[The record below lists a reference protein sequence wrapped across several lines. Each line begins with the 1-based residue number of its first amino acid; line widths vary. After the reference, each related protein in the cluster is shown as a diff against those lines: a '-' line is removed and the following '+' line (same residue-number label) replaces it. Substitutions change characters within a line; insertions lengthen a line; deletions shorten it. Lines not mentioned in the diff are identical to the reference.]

1 MRLSMLEVG
10 AERRRSLES
19 GAAALEGL
27 LLLVVLVVLVTE
39 PIDELPLRSHC
50 STSASLPSS
59 NLRSQALVL
68 LLQALVLLLQA
79 LDIDCMIG
87 SCILH
92 SLLDHALELI
102 FREYCIDQIDNPR

>member
-1 MRLSMLEVG
+1 MPSVVALS
-10 AERRRSLES
+10 S

-27 LLLVVLVVLVTE
+27 LLLVVLVVLAVLVVLLAAE
-39 PIDELPLRSHC
+39 PIDELPLRSSAGLLRSHC

-59 NLRSQALVL
+59 DLR
-68 LLQALVLLLQA
+68 LQALVLLLQA

-92 SLLDHALELI
+92 SLLDHALEPVS
-102 FREYCIDQIDNPR
+102 REYCIDQIDNPR

>member
-59 NLRSQALVL
+59 DLRS
-68 LLQALVLLLQA
+68 QALVLLLQA

-102 FREYCIDQIDNPR
+102 FREYCIDQIDSPR

>member
-59 NLRSQALVL
+59 DLRS
-68 LLQALVLLLQA
+68 QALVLLLQA

-92 SLLDHALELI
+92 SLLDHALEPVS
-102 FREYCIDQIDNPR
+102 REYCIDQIDNPR